1 VKGVVSSLIFGL
13 GAAAL
18 AAAAPAVSAE
28 MKIAVVDYGKL
39 MEESPQAKAVS
50 DALRNEFTPRQRDL
64 QAQQTAVKA
73 KEDRLQKDAATMSQ
87 DQRARADKDLRDGAR
102 DFARKQSE
110 LQDDFNSRK
119 NEEMSRLQ
127 RILIEEVRTYAKA
140 QGFDLVIADGVI
152 YSTPTLDITPQILS
166 ALQSHS
172 SKASAGSATSA
183 PTPATT
189 PATSPKPTSK

>member
-1 VKGVVSSLIFGL
+1 MKGVVSSLIFGL

-18 AAAAPAVSAE
+18 AATAPAVSAE

-64 QAQQTAVKA
+64 QAQQASVKA
-73 KEDRLQKDAATMSQ
+73 REDRLQKDAATMSQ

-110 LQDDFNSRK
+110 LQDDFNARK

-127 RILIEEVRTYAKA
+127 RILIDEVRTYAKA

-166 ALQSHS
+166 ALQAHS
-172 SKASAGSATSA
+172 SKGSAGSATSA
-183 PTPATT
+183 PAPATT

>member
-1 VKGVVSSLIFGL
+1 VKGVVSALIFGL
-13 GAAAL
+13 GGIAL
-18 AAAAPAVSAE
+18 LAAAPAVSAE

-39 MEESPQAKAVS
+39 MEESPQAKAVQ

-64 QAQQTAVKA
+64 QAQQTSVKA
-73 KEDRLQKDAATMSQ
+73 KEDRLEKDAATMTP
-87 DQRARADKDLRDGAR
+87 DQRARADKELRDGAR

-127 RILIEEVRTYAKA
+127 RTLIDEVRTYAKA

-152 YSTPTLDITPQILS
+152 YSTPTLDITPQILA

-172 SKASAGSATSA
+172 SKGSAGGAAS
-183 PTPATT
+183 TPA
-189 PATSPKPTSK
+189 PATSPKPSSK

>member
-18 AAAAPAVSAE
+18 AATAPAVSAE

-64 QAQQTAVKA
+64 QAQQASVKA
-73 KEDRLQKDAATMSQ
+73 REDRLQKDAATMSQ

-110 LQDDFNSRK
+110 LQDDFNARK

-127 RILIEEVRTYAKA
+127 RILIDEVRTYAKA

-166 ALQSHS
+166 ALQAHS
-172 SKASAGSATSA
+172 SKGSAGSATSA
-183 PTPATT
+183 PAPATT

>member
-1 VKGVVSSLIFGL
+1 MKGVVSSLIFGL
-13 GAAAL
+13 GAAVL

-50 DALRNEFTPRQRDL
+50 DALKNEFTPRQRDL
-64 QAQQTAVKA
+64 QAQQASVKA
-73 KEDRLQKDAATMSQ
+73 KEDRLQKDAATMSS
-87 DQRARADKDLRDGAR
+87 DQRARADKELRDGAR

-127 RILIEEVRTYAKA
+127 RILIDEVRTYAKA

-166 ALQSHS
+166 ALQAHS
-172 SKASAGSATSA
+172 SKGSAGAAASAPASTS
-183 PTPATT
+183 T

>member
-1 VKGVVSSLIFGL
+1 MKGVVSALIFGL
-13 GAAAL
+13 GAALVVAS
-18 AAAAPAVSAE
+18 APAVSAD

-39 MEESPQAKAVS
+39 MEESPQAKVVS

-73 KEDRLQKDAATMSQ
+73 KEDRLQKDAATMTP
-87 DQRARADKDLRDGAR
+87 DQRARADKELRDGAR
-102 DFARKQSE
+102 DFQRKQSE
-110 LQDDFNSRK
+110 LQDDFNARK

-127 RILIEEVRTYAKA
+127 RILIDEVRTYAKA

-166 ALQSHS
+166 ALQAHS
-172 SKASAGSATSA
+172 SKGSAGAATSA
-183 PTPATT
+183 PASTTTPATT
-189 PATSPKPTSK
+189 PKPTSK

>member
-1 VKGVVSSLIFGL
+1 MKGVVISMIFGL
-13 GAAAL
+13 GAAVL
-18 AAAAPAVSAE
+18 LGAAPAWAAE

-64 QAQQTAVKA
+64 QAQQAAVKS
-73 KEDRLQKDAATMSQ
+73 KEDRLQKDAATMTQ
-87 DQRARADKDLRDGAR
+87 EQRNHADKELRDGAR

-110 LQDDFNSRK
+110 LQDDFNARK
-119 NEEMSRLQ
+119 TEEMSRLQ

-152 YSTPTLDITPQILS
+152 YSTPTLDITPAILT

-172 SKASAGSATSA
+172 ARAAAA
-183 PTPATT
+183 PAAPAA
-189 PATSPKPTSK
+189 PAATSPKPQSH